1 MEKIVNR
8 LMEVGFSKTEA
19 MIYMTLLKIGRA
31 NGYRLAKELDLSKST
46 IYQTLDSMHKS
57 GYVLLIPNSSK
68 EYEAKNPELLFEEIE
83 KRFFENSLNLKRDLK
98 KVSNHIKEEYFYKL
112 EGEESIKSTLISV
125 IDSAKKEIYIN
136 TDFNLLEL
144 RDNLKKAIDRGVRV
158 IAFCFNKLDNM
169 GLRMEI
175 YHKSNKA
182 ENFKNS
188 SRIMLVV
195 DLNKSLVVTKIG
207 EKTSGIYTDNQV
219 FINIISEHIH
229 SDIYMAKLAK
239 IYEETFNEN
248 IKIDTLHEKRNFIGD
263 GGKDV

>member
-1 MEKIVNR
+1 MRNIVNR
-8 LMEVGFSKTEA
+8 LIEVGFSKTEA
-19 MIYMTLLKIGRA
+19 MIYMTLLKLGKA
-31 NGYRLAKELDLSKST
+31 NGYKLAKELDLSKST
-46 IYQTLDSMHKS
+46 IYQTLDSMYKV
-57 GYVLLIPNSSK
+57 GYILLIPNGSK

-83 KRFFENSLNLKRDLK
+83 KRFINNSLSLKRDLK
-98 KVSNHIKEEYFYKL
+98 KMTNYLKEEYFYKI
-112 EGEESIKSTLISV
+112 EGEDSIKATLINV

-136 TDFNLLEL
+136 TDFNLIEL
-144 RDNLKKAIDRGVRV
+144 RENLKKAIDRGVRV

-175 YHKSNKA
+175 YHKSNKV
-182 ENFKNS
+182 ENFKKP

-195 DLNKSLVVTKIG
+195 DLNKSFVVTKVG
-207 EKTSGIYTDNQV
+207 DKTSGIYTDNQV

-239 IYEETFNEN
+239 IYEEIFNEN

>member
-46 IYQTLDSMHKS
+46 IYQTLDSMYKN

-83 KRFFENSLNLKRDLK
+83 KRFFENSLSLKKDLK
-98 KVSNHIKEEYFYKL
+98 KVSIHSKEEYFYKL
-112 EGEESIKSTLISV
+112 EGEERIKSTLISA

-136 TDFNLLEL
+136 TDFNLLDL
-144 RDNLKKAIDRGVRV
+144 KDNLKRAIDRGVRV

-175 YHKSNKA
+175 YHKSNKV
-182 ENFKNS
+182 ESFKNS

-219 FINIISEHIH
+219 FINIIAEHIH